1 MDNAGNFNVAFELFL
16 GCKDSDDEDDD
27 DEGGE
32 EDMTLVDSTTFRE
45 DRWKQCQHFGATT
58 TCSLCESHS

>member
-45 DRWKQCQHFGATT
+45 DR
-58 TCSLCESHS
+58 